1 MKIFLVIILLMTI
14 SIHTNASSAEGD
26 DLWEMTI
33 KTEMPGMPMPEVK
46 QIVCLPKGE
55 AFIPKSVPHQKYCK
69 FSDIKV
75 SQERTTWNI
84 RCPSR
89 DPMNGSGEMSRTE
102 STMKGLMK
110 LSSENI
116 QMSQFYSGKLLG
128 SCQNNK

>member
-1 MKIFLVIILLMTI
+1 MKIFLVIILLLTT
-14 SIHTNASSAEGD
+14 SIHTNANSAERD

-55 AFIPKSVPHQKYCK
+55 AFIPKSVPHQRYCK

-75 SQERTTWNI
+75 SHERTTWNMH
-84 RCPSR
+84 CPSR
-89 DPMNGSGEMSRTE
+89 DPMKGSGEMSRTGAI
-102 STMKGLMK
+102 MKGWMK

-128 SCQNNK
+128 SCQDKK